1 LHGGWDR
8 PRDGATGAAVRMAEA
23 GPMGP
28 CDTFDTMSSNKP
40 TGSLLDTLRAQSD
53 AVRGQG
59 DAALR
64 PIGEAIREIDRRL
77 WRAFKWLD
85 EAIAHLEVIKPV
97 VAHEFRADEFLT
109 IASPKFDS
117 GFLSFRR
124 KALGVSE
131 VIEHIEMFYKL
142 TGDKPVI
149 VKVPPAAVAAVEA
162 RLNACQLRFKYRTEV
177 DSQRIGVFTIEPAV
191 VAMIRFVPDY
201 KRQTVE
207 VTMRN
212 VDRFEAVA
220 LEFPAE
226 AIEEPALEDMV
237 RLIMGEANTFLRRA
251 PLAGIGAARRP
262 ADVAPPEVYRIEKTL
277 RPR

>member
-1 LHGGWDR
+1 
-8 PRDGATGAAVRMAEA
+8 
-23 GPMGP
+23 
-28 CDTFDTMSSNKP
+28 MSTTKP
-40 TGSLLDTLRAQSD
+40 NGSLLETLRAQSD

-59 DAALR
+59 EASRR
-64 PIGEAIREIDRRL
+64 PLEESIREMDRRL

-85 EAIAHLEVIKPV
+85 EAVAHLEVIKPV
-97 VAHEFRADEFLT
+97 VAHEYRADDIVT

-131 VIEHIEMFYKL
+131 VIEQIEFFYKL
-142 TGDKPVI
+142 VGDKPVV
-149 VKVPPAAVAAVEA
+149 VKVPPAAVAAVEN
-162 RLNACQLRFKYRTEV
+162 RLNACQLRFKYRTEF
-177 DSQRIGVFTIEPAV
+177 DAHRQGVFTIEPTV
-191 VAMIRFVPDY
+191 VAMVRFVPDY

-212 VDRFEAVA
+212 VDRFEAVT
-220 LEFPAE
+220 LEFPAA

-251 PLAGIGAARRP
+251 PLAGIGAARRTSD
-262 ADVAPPEVYRIEKTL
+262 AAGPEVYRIEKTV

>member
-1 LHGGWDR
+1 
-8 PRDGATGAAVRMAEA
+8 
-23 GPMGP
+23 
-28 CDTFDTMSSNKP
+28 MSTTKP
-40 TGSLLDTLRAQSD
+40 SGSLLETLRAQSD

-59 DAALR
+59 DDVRR
-64 PIGEAIREIDRRL
+64 PLEESIREIDRRL

-85 EAIAHLEVIKPV
+85 EAVAHLEVIKPV
-97 VAHEFRADEFLT
+97 VAHEFRADDIVT
-109 IASPKFDS
+109 ITAPKFDG

-131 VIEHIEMFYKL
+131 VIEQIEFFYKL
-142 TGDKPVI
+142 TGDKPI
-149 VKVPPAAVAAVEA
+149 VVKAPAAAVAGIES

-177 DSQRIGVFTIEPAV
+177 DAQRQGVFTIEPMV

-201 KRQTVE
+201 KRRTVE

-212 VDRFEAVA
+212 VDRFEAVT

-237 RLIMGEANTFLRRA
+237 RFVMGEANTFLRRA
-251 PLAGIGAARRP
+251 PLAGIGAARRT
-262 ADVAPPEVYRIEKTL
+262 ADVTGSDVYRIEKTV

>member
-1 LHGGWDR
+1 
-8 PRDGATGAAVRMAEA
+8 
-23 GPMGP
+23 
-28 CDTFDTMSSNKP
+28 MSTNKP
-40 TGSLLDTLRAQSD
+40 SGSLLETLRAQSD

-59 DAALR
+59 EAARR
-64 PIGEAIREIDRRL
+64 PLEESIREIDRRL

-85 EAIAHLEVIKPV
+85 EAVAHLEVIKPV
-97 VAHEFRADEFLT
+97 VAHEFRADDLVT
-109 IASPKFDS
+109 IAAPKFDS

-131 VIEHIEMFYKL
+131 VIEQIEFFYKL
-142 TGDKPVI
+142 TGDKPI
-149 VKVPPAAVAAVEA
+149 VLKVAPAAVAATES

-177 DSQRIGVFTIEPAV
+177 DPQRQGVFTVEPMV
-191 VAMIRFVPDY
+191 VAMVRFVPDY

-212 VDRFEAVA
+212 VDRFEAVT
-220 LEFPAE
+220 LEFSAG
-226 AIEEPALEDMV
+226 ALEEPALEDMV

-251 PLAGIGAARRP
+251 PLAGIGAARRAP
-262 ADVAPPEVYRIEKTL
+262 DVAGSEVYRIEKTV